1 MDNKCARNKITLQ
14 PTSNALPSFTRSI
27 VKAAA
32 RARAVSYH
40 KIWFAHLFRQKSTF
54 SAKNRPFHQ
63 FFVFAAPY
71 ASSKQSLTLYLVERS
86 HVGLLETSL
95 IRQHHPWPRSP
106 SKNPSSLLTAFRG
119 FFDIQVVSHLG
130 RSLVILYPVHCLPYI
145 WHCHYLRTCRTL
157 VYGNG
162 TLYFGGDSNG
172 FWLIDSL
179 LIVGIVDCYFGVS
192 LKLIGDTQSTN
203 PVRTRTPASI

>member
-106 SKNPSSLLTAFRG
+106 SKNPSSLLTAFR
-119 FFDIQVVSHLG
+119 FSIFKL
-130 RSLVILYPVHCLPYI
+130 LVIWGVLWSFC
-145 WHCHYLRTCRTL
+145 TL
-157 VYGNG
+157 FTVYRI
-162 TLYFGGDSNG
+162 F
-172 FWLIDSL
+172 
-179 LIVGIVDCYFGVS
+179 GIVTTYGLV
-192 LKLIGDTQSTN
+192 G
-203 PVRTRTPASI
+203 P